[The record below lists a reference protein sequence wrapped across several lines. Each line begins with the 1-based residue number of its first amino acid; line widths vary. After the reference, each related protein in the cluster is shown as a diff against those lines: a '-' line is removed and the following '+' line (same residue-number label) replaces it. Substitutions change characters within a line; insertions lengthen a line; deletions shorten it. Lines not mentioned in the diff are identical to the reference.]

1 MVREHFGKIQTL
13 KVKIFE
19 VVLHKLPSGKSPAT
33 AREEQ
38 INSFLGQHPD
48 LQLVATHISTVV
60 SPAEP
65 NAMPVVEESA
75 IIIFC
80 TLFYTESSATKNRL
94 DHDLENHRI

>member
-1 MVREHFGKIQTL
+1 M

-33 AREEQ
+33 AMEEQ
-38 INSFLGQHPD
+38 LNEFLAQHPD
-48 LQLVATHISTVV
+48 LELVTTHMSSLV

-65 NAMPVVEESA
+65 NAMPRKEESS

-80 TLFYTESSATKNRL
+80 TLFYN
-94 DHDLENHRI
+94 DLGAGGYVA

>member
-1 MVREHFGKIQTL
+1 M

-33 AREEQ
+33 ALEEKLNQ
-38 INSFLGQHPD
+38 FLGQHPD
-48 LQLVATHISTVV
+48 LRLVSTHLSTLV

-65 NAMPVVEESA
+65 NAMPRSEESS

-80 TLFYTESSATKNRL
+80 TLFYN
-94 DHDLENHRI
+94 D